1 MSSDKPVE
9 ILFSKSVTA
18 DSTYPAGIAYSI
30 TTTIDTNAEYTGNIP
45 FEDTQVFLFRSS
57 DQAFVRICNIAD
69 LDLYPKVQSVQY
81 DYYRNNSFTA
91 KYQDLAVAIAAMP
104 VIRDRVSALIS
115 SRLQLLGQF
124 SGTISP
130 VDLPYT
136 STSDSSK
143 EAYKAAYTDAR
154 DARSALDVDLASSNT
169 AYSISKE
176 KELAFKRVVEWLSD
190 LVPKLK
196 KSSESIDDIT
206 NLYSWL
212 GSNLTA
218 SASSFKATVD
228 SMNSGDTLTKE
239 EVSLAL
245 GGIIASIDTLTT
257 QSKLGPFWRV
267 VTGDGD
273 TSLKSYLDLLYY
285 TYAAIYQ
292 ASEAQLAALKNV
304 SATQLSELK
313 EKETALLDAAAAE
326 QTALGNIS
334 RYCPDIDI
342 TSLA

>member
-9 ILFSKSVTA
+9 ILFSKSVVA
-18 DSTYPAGIAYSI
+18 DSSYASGIAYSI
-30 TTTIDTNAEYTGNIP
+30 TTTIDINSEYTGTVP

-57 DQAFVRICNIAD
+57 DQVFVRICNIAD
-69 LDLYPKVQSVQY
+69 LDLYPKVLNTNY
-81 DYYRNNSFTA
+81 EYYRNNSFTA

-104 VIRDRVSALIS
+104 VIRDRVSALVS

-136 STSDSSK
+136 STSESSK
-143 EAYKAAYTDAR
+143 ESYKSAYTDAR
-154 DARSALDVDLASSNT
+154 NARAALDSDIASSNNT
-169 AYSISKE
+169 YAISKE
-176 KELAFKRVVEWLSD
+176 KELAFKRVVEWLTD
-190 LVPKLK
+190 VVPKLK
-196 KSSESIDDIT
+196 KASESINDIT
-206 NLYSWL
+206 ALSSWL
-212 GSNLTA
+212 GTSLVTPVTTYKTSV
-218 SASSFKATVD
+218 SAG
-228 SMNSGDTLTKE
+228 GDTLAKAD
-239 EVSLAL
+239 VVAAL
-245 GGIIASIDTLTT
+245 EGIETSINTITAAA
-257 QSKLGPFWRV
+257 KLGPFWRV

-273 TSLKSYLDLLYY
+273 TTLKTYLDLLYY
-285 TYAAIYQ
+285 TYAAISQ

-304 SATQLSELK
+304 SASQLSELK
-313 EKETALLDAAAAE
+313 EKEKALLDAAAAE